1 MFGFVE
7 RVIIPALV
15 IFVLVG
21 GVAGVL
27 LGAALL
33 LRTDSALRFVRRM
46 NRWVS
51 TRRAIEPLERPHTME
66 RPSPRLRFWLG
77 VLLALGGALLVFL
90 VLARLHVERGGFVP
104 GVDLQR
110 WMLSGVAL
118 QTTKWFLIVGG
129 AFSCVVGLLMLFSP
143 SQMDAL
149 EARMDRWYSPSRLRA
164 AEETMH
170 TPLEPQV
177 EAHPRAAGLIIGA
190 ASLLVAL
197 GMLALMLVKLR

>member
-1 MFGFVE
+1 MFGFIE
-7 RVIIPALV
+7 RVVIPTLV

-21 GVAGVL
+21 GLGGAL
-27 LGAALL
+27 LGLL
-33 LRTDSALRFVRRM
+33 LVIRTDLALAFVRRM

-51 TRRAIEPLERPHTME
+51 TRRAIEPLEAPHNME
-66 RPSPRLRFWLG
+66 RPSPRLRLWLG
-77 VLLALGGALLVFL
+77 SLLAVGGALLVFL
-90 VLARLHVERGGFVP
+90 VLARLQVDRGAFVP

-110 WMLSGVAL
+110 WMLSGLAL
-118 QTTKWFLIVGG
+118 QTTKWFLVVGG

-143 SQMDAL
+143 GQMDSL
-149 EARMDRWYSPSRLRA
+149 EARMDRWYSSPRLRV

-170 TPLEPQV
+170 TPLEPRV

-197 GMLALMLVKLR
+197 GMLALMLVNLH